1 MSLPTIPVTA
11 LAQTLRRTMKQNAH
25 TIERASLSSGIS
37 DHCIKRILKGA
48 TKNLK
53 EETCQKL
60 ERYFFAYSQ
69 DWIPK
74 LSSNHTYESRSM

>member
-25 TIERASLSSGIS
+25 TIERASLASGII

-74 LSSNHTYESRSM
+74 LSSSR